1 MPAEG
6 VRLTAD
12 SLLLSDDE
20 IVRVAS
26 VFVTQGVDKI
36 RLTGGEPLVRPN
48 VVSLCARLK
57 ALGVRDLAVTT
68 NGLLLKRQLEPL
80 RDAGVNLLNISLDTL
95 VPSKFELIARRR
107 GFETVYE
114 SVLRAAALPGLE
126 RVKVNC
132 VVKRGVNDDELVDF
146 VRLTERLSVE
156 VRFIEYMPFEG
167 NKWNSAS
174 LLPYYEMVDMVRKE
188 LPSLSRQR
196 SLDGLNTVSK
206 TWQVPGWLGTVGF
219 ISSMSDHF
227 CGSCNRLRLTADGN
241 LKACL
246 FGSEEF
252 SLRDVLRSG
261 ATDAE
266 LVDKICGTVRRK
278 HAKLGGHDS
287 PESISR
293 GSNRPM
299 ILIGG

>member
-1 MPAEG
+1 MGLWDLHGRRHNYLRISLTERCNLRCVYCMPAEG

-20 IVRVAS
+20 IVRLAS
-26 VFVTQGVDKI
+26 VFVSQGVDKL
-36 RLTGGEPLVRPN
+36 RLTGGEPLVRRN

-57 ALGVRDLAVTT
+57 GLGVRDLAVTT
-68 NGLLLKRQLEPL
+68 NGLLLKRYLEPL

-95 VPSKFELIARRR
+95 VPSKFELIARRP
-107 GFETVYE
+107 GFDTVYE
-114 SVLRAAALPGLE
+114 SVLRAAALPGLD
-126 RVKVNC
+126 RV
-132 VVKRGVNDDELVDF
+132 
-146 VRLTERLSVE
+146 
-156 VRFIEYMPFEG
+156 EG
-167 NKWNSAS
+167 NKWKSSS
-174 LLPYYEMVDMVRKE
+174 LLPYYEMVDMVRRV
-188 LPSLSRQR
+188 LPTLSRVK
-196 SLDGLNTVSK
+196 SLDGANTVSK
-206 TWQVPGWLGTVGF
+206 TWQVPGYLGTVGF

-241 LKACL
+241 IKACL
-246 FGSEEF
+246 FGSDEF
-252 SLRDVLRSG
+252 SLRDLLRSG

-266 LVDKICGTVRRK
+266 LVARIRDTVQRK

-287 PESISR
+287 PDSISR

>member
-1 MPAEG
+1 VGLWDLHGRRHNYLRISLTERCNLRCVYCMPAEG

-20 IVRVAS
+20 IVRLAS
-26 VFVTQGVDKI
+26 VFVSQGVDKL
-36 RLTGGEPLVRPN
+36 RLTGGEPLVRRN

-57 ALGVRDLAVTT
+57 GLGVRDLAVTT
-68 NGLLLKRQLEPL
+68 NGLLLKRYLEPL

-95 VPSKFELIARRR
+95 VPSKFELIARRP
-107 GFETVYE
+107 GFDTVYE
-114 SVLRAAALPGLE
+114 SVLRAAALPGLD
-126 RVKVNC
+126 RV
-132 VVKRGVNDDELVDF
+132 
-146 VRLTERLSVE
+146 
-156 VRFIEYMPFEG
+156 EG
-167 NKWNSAS
+167 NKWKSSS
-174 LLPYYEMVDMVRKE
+174 LLPYYEMVDMVRRV
-188 LPSLSRQR
+188 LPTLSRVK
-196 SLDGLNTVSK
+196 SLDGANTVSK
-206 TWQVPGWLGTVGF
+206 TWQVPGYLGTVGF

-241 LKACL
+241 IKACL
-246 FGSEEF
+246 FGSDEF
-252 SLRDVLRSG
+252 SLRDLLRSG

-266 LVDKICGTVRRK
+266 LVARIRDTVQRK

-287 PESISR
+287 PDSISR